1 MGNLL
6 SDGLDYI
13 KQTVWDQ
20 PKDIITNVAKG
31 KPDKAFS
38 SWKHTFGDNNDME
51 EKLFNDV
58 GIRGWVG
65 SHPTETAGAVVG
77 SIFGGIY
84 AAGAYGATAAAGG
97 AASGAGAAG
106 GGAAAG
112 AGVAGTGSSALG
124 GAGIG
129 AYMAPAA
136 SGGVTATGTGAGLTS
151 TGALSAATANAPSTM
166 ALINMG
172 NAGMAGAGSVTSS
185 AGTAGAASGAGLGTY
200 SPALLGKGAASS
212 AITAGGG
219 TVPASYGAT
228 EGGKSALSNPD
239 TWSQISRLMNSVKPQ
254 DQEQQQLGAAPLAP
268 GYRGSFNFDRKAF
281 QNQALTKSYSDLY
294 NSPSRAANI
303 KF

>member
-6 SDGLDYI
+6 KDGLDYV

-20 PKDIITNVAKG
+20 PKDIVTNVAKG

-136 SGGVTATGTGAGLTS
+136 SGGVATTGTGAGLTG

-172 NAGMAGAGSVTSS
+172 NAGVGASS
-185 AGTAGAASGAGLGTY
+185 ATAGASSFTPAMLTTQGAAASGGTF
-200 SPALLGKGAASS
+200 GAASAPAS
-212 AITAGGG
+212 ASALG
-219 TVPASYGAT
+219 TVPASTGGAS
-228 EGGKSALSNPD
+228 GSSALSNPD
-239 TWSQISRLMNSVKPQ
+239 TWSQISRLMNSVKPK
-254 DQEQQQLGAAPLAP
+254 EEEQQLGAAPLAP

-294 NSPSRAANI
+294 NSPTRAANI

>member
-6 SDGLDYI
+6 KDGLDYV

-65 SHPTETAGAVVG
+65 SHPTETAGAAVG

-84 AAGAYGATAAAGG
+84 AAGAYGATAAGG
-97 AASGAGAAG
+97 AAASGAGSAAAG
-106 GGAAAG
+106 GGAAA
-112 AGVAGTGSSALG
+112 TGSSALG
-124 GAGIG
+124 GVGAG
-129 AYMAPAA
+129 AYLVPAS
-136 SGGVTATGTGAGLTS
+136 SGGVAATGTGTGIAS
-151 TGALSAATANAPSTM
+151 SGALSAATANAPSTM

-172 NAGMAGAGSVTSS
+172 NAGMAGSGAVTSS
-185 AGTAGAASGAGLGTY
+185 AGTAGAASGAGMGSF
-200 SPALLGKGAASS
+200 SPALLGKEAAAS
-212 AITAGGG
+212 AITSGGG
-219 TVPASYGAT
+219 AVPASYASGT
-228 EGGKSALSNPD
+228 GKSALSNPD
-239 TWSQISRLMNSVKPQ
+239 TWSQISRLMNSVKPSDQ
-254 DQEQQQLGAAPLAP
+254 DQQQLGAPQLAP

-281 QNQALTKSYSDLY
+281 QNQALTKTYSDLY
-294 NSPSRAANI
+294 NSPTRAANI

>member
-6 SDGLDYI
+6 KDGLDYV

-84 AAGAYGATAAAGG
+84 AAGAYGATAAGG
-97 AASGAGAAG
+97 AAASGAGGAAAG
-106 GGAAAG
+106 GGAAA
-112 AGVAGTGSSALG
+112 TGSSALG
-124 GAGIG
+124 GVGAG
-129 AYMAPAA
+129 AYLVPAS
-136 SGGVTATGTGAGLTS
+136 SGGVAATGTGTGIAS
-151 TGALSAATANAPSTM
+151 SGALSAATANAPSTM

-172 NAGMAGAGSVTSS
+172 NAGVGASS
-185 AGTAGAASGAGLGTY
+185 ATAGASSFTPAMLTTQGAAASGGTF
-200 SPALLGKGAASS
+200 GAASAPAS
-212 AITAGGG
+212 ASALG
-219 TVPASYGAT
+219 TVPASTGGASSS
-228 EGGKSALSNPD
+228 SALSNPD
-239 TWSQISRLMNSVKPQ
+239 TWSQISRLMNSVKPNDQ
-254 DQEQQQLGAAPLAP
+254 DQQQLGAPQLSP

-281 QNQALTKSYSDLY
+281 QNQALTKTYSDLY
-294 NSPSRAANI
+294 NSPTRAANI

>member
-6 SDGLDYI
+6 SDGLDYV

-84 AAGAYGATAAAGG
+84 AAGAYGATAAGG
-97 AASGAGAAG
+97 AAASGAGGAGAGAAAG
-106 GGAAAG
+106 GGAAA
-112 AGVAGTGSSALG
+112 TGSSALG
-124 GAGIG
+124 GVGMS
-129 AYMAPAA
+129 AYMAPTAA
-136 SGGVTATGTGAGLTS
+136 GGVATTGSGAGIAS
-151 TGALSAATANAPSTM
+151 TGAMSAATANAPSTM

-172 NAGMAGAGSVTSS
+172 NAGVGASS
-185 AGTAGAASGAGLGTY
+185 ATAGASSFTPAMLTTQGAAASGGTF
-200 SPALLGKGAASS
+200 GAASAPAS
-212 AITAGGG
+212 ASALG
-219 TVPASYGAT
+219 TVPASTGGA
-228 EGGKSALSNPD
+228 SSSSSMLSNPNS
-239 TWSQISRLMNSVKPQ
+239 WQQISRLMNSVKPNEE
-254 DQEQQQLGAAPLAP
+254 DERQLGAPQLAP
-268 GYRGSFNFDRKAF
+268 GYRGNFNFDRKSF
-281 QNQALTKSYSDLY
+281 QNQALTKTYSDLY
-294 NSPSRAANI
+294 NSPSRGAQI

>member
-6 SDGLDYI
+6 KDGLDYV

-84 AAGAYGATAAAGG
+84 AAGAYGATAAGG
-97 AASGAGAAG
+97 AAASGAGSAAAG
-106 GGAAAG
+106 GGAAA
-112 AGVAGTGSSALG
+112 TGSSALG
-124 GAGIG
+124 GVGAG
-129 AYMAPAA
+129 AYLVPAS
-136 SGGVTATGTGAGLTS
+136 SGGVAATGTGTGIAS
-151 TGALSAATANAPSTM
+151 SGALSAATANAPSTM

-172 NAGMAGAGSVTSS
+172 NAGVGASS
-185 AGTAGAASGAGLGTY
+185 ATAGASSFTPAMLTTQGAAASGGTY
-200 SPALLGKGAASS
+200 GAASAPAS
-212 AITAGGG
+212 ASALG
-219 TVPASYGAT
+219 TVPASTGGASSS
-228 EGGKSALSNPD
+228 SALSNPD
-239 TWSQISRLMNSVKPQ
+239 TWSQISRLMNSVKPSDQ
-254 DQEQQQLGAAPLAP
+254 DQQQLGAPQLAP

-281 QNQALTKSYSDLY
+281 QNQALTKTYSDLY
-294 NSPSRAANI
+294 NSPTRAANI